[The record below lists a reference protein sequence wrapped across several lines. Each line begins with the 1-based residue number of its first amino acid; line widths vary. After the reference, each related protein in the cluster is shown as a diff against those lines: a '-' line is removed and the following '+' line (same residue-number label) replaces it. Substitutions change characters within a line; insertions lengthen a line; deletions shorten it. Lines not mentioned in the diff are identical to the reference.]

1 MKVERELHIAEN
13 YCIGLNYISN
23 IPITDLQQSVLPSLI
38 LYAGKLGS
46 KYSKPRKT
54 NPEKFSVSL
63 SNVQKDIL
71 IGTLLGDACIERSK
85 PNHNSRLRFDQTFPN
100 HAFYLTSLYTHFK
113 DLTSKCP
120 SVTIRQPDKRT
131 GKVYSTIS
139 FKTLSF
145 PCLNTFQELFYKD
158 NKKII
163 PNNIGEL
170 LTARALAYWIMDDGG
185 KGSNGVMVL
194 HTRSYTLTEVKLLQQ
209 VLLNNFNLT
218 SRLSEKTPGQWVI
231 ILPVKQLT
239 PLKDIVAPYMNVSML
254 YKL

>member
-1 MKVERELHIAEN
+1 M
-13 YCIGLNYISN
+13 
-23 IPITDLQQSVLPSLI
+23 
-38 LYAGKLGS
+38 
-46 KYSKPRKT
+46 
-54 NPEKFSVSL
+54 
-63 SNVQKDIL
+63 QKEIL
-71 IGTLLGDACIERSK
+71 IGTLLGDACIERGARSK

-139 FKTLSF
+139 FKTLAF
-145 PCLNTFQELFYKD
+145 PCLNTFQELFYSAQPKD
-158 NKKII
+158 SKKIV
-163 PNNIGEL
+163 PDNIGEL

-185 KGSNGVMVL
+185 KGSHGVMVL
-194 HTRSYTLTEVKLLQQ
+194 HTRSFTLTEVKLLQQ
-209 VLLNNFNLT
+209 VLLSNFNLT